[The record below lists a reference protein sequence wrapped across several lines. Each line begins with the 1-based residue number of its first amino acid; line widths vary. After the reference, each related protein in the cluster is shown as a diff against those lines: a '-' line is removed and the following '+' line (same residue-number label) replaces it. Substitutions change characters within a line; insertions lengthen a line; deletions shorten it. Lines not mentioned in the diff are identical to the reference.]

1 MIPSPTIA
9 RIIAIIA
16 TVALYIACHCPAWR
30 VFAVIALKF
39 AIIGRP
45 IAPIIGIVGL
55 YIARLCLLSAP
66 LAPHNSDLRKSS
78 LLLLPPFAPHCPHHR
93 APHRF
98 AIAIIGLIASNQF
111 FKFFFPLTIARIGAK
126 SQNRIFCP
134 PLPLIAR
141 IIAYVDPHH
150 NHIKSVCMV
159 C

>member
-1 MIPSPTIA
+1 MINWVLIAPFYSTIAPKLRQKKLFPSPTIA

-45 IAPIIGIVGL
+45 IGRIIGIIGL
-55 YIARLCLLSAP
+55 YIAHHCLLSAP

-78 LLLLPPFAPHCPHHR
+78 LLLLPPFAPHCHHHR

-98 AIAIIGLIASNQF
+98 AIAIIGLIASNL
-111 FKFFFPLTIARIGAK
+111 FFF
-126 SQNRIFCP
+126 FFF
-134 PLPLIAR
+134 
-141 IIAYVDPHH
+141 H
-150 NHIKSVCMV
+150 
-159 C
+159 